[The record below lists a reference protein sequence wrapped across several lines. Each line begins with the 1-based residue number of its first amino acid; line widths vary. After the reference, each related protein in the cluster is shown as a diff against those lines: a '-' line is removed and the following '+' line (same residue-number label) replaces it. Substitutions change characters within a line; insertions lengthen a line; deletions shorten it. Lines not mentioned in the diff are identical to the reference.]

1 MKLGKLHLIIGPMFS
16 GKTTEMLRLANRHK
30 VIGKKILY
38 VNHLLNNRYNGG
50 ISTHDNI
57 NVEYDIQT
65 DNLNTI
71 LSNILEDINV
81 IIIDELQFYTDS
93 YDWLINILDNYNI
106 TIICSCLNGDFM
118 RESFEII
125 PKVLPHADHI
135 TKLSSLCKHCNDG
148 TLANFSKR
156 LVKNNKKVLV
166 GTDSEYEAVCRYHY
180 LN

>member
-1 MKLGKLHLIIGPMFS
+1 
-16 GKTTEMLRLANRHK
+16 
-30 VIGKKILY
+30 
-38 VNHLLNNRYNGG
+38 
-50 ISTHDNI
+50 
-57 NVEYDIQT
+57 
-65 DNLNTI
+65 
-71 LSNILEDINV
+71 
-81 IIIDELQFYTDS
+81 
-93 YDWLINILDNYNI
+93 
-106 TIICSCLNGDFM
+106 M

-148 TLANFSKR
+148 TLANFFFF